1 MFDLGEIDG
10 FERQLKAAIV
20 ALNKKKV
27 ASVALVEAVDDA
39 GLWPDAFES
48 LFPIAASLDL
58 DKLIARAP
66 LFVCT
71 VAAEI
76 GFRFE
81 GVGTVFWAK
90 LSDALGLPITMAQ
103 RQRIGDAFKA
113 EAMRYG
119 LSRPTDSAFATHF
132 SIIAWPIANA
142 LLPVDLVGPVS
153 RLIARAPVAAL
164 PGQGRSVNFPTLRAW
179 ASAAEG
185 ARLADWLRF
194 EAPTTRVLTALL
206 TENRGLVVP
215 QRSYMRLRDAIAVD
229 PEAFFAARA
238 ARSRA
243 RAAKPNVT
251 GDPTFGRLSLSR
263 DAAGLRLFASWPLLP
278 QALYDDARSIARSA
292 GWRPRLWGA
301 GNFLHPDNALSGG
314 PFAISTSTVPSNE
327 NPVYPEASEIFGAGS
342 DIALALAGRS
352 IDWGANLLFDV
363 DDERKSAEQRFGTL
377 NGSTGLVWVGTRADS
392 RPHHGLKAV
401 GKAGGYLFFEADLA
415 DADVRAI
422 LTREGLFSANS
433 RANLARHPVDAI
445 IAPQGVVRQDRP
457 FLFYR
462 RGEAADSVPQSLPEK
477 GWISAVSG
485 EGGRPAVRT
494 EASPPTE
501 SDVLDVVLFERDSA
515 FEALIERRL
524 QLRVES
530 RLPLVDVKISID
542 LEIDGSLI
550 ARGRDVI
557 PGLPLTLPAT
567 SKILSALYAD
577 KVRTALLE
585 TGRGLLRIQIGRTQ
599 IIHVKLAR
607 PAAAVVWDNAGP
619 RLVGAQIETALVE
632 ANAQAPHR
640 FSPASSISVPGR
652 GVKAYGLLFSDGRI
666 ADPVH
671 VFMSNVFDYGDVAA
685 NFGEDIGSR
694 RMFDRGRGVCDIA
707 RARVAWARAL
717 CTTLPAIGAKGRIV
731 SQFEEPLVVD
741 LCGRAWSLAEQASK
755 KSPTDPHEA
764 LWLSLLDCGLAS
776 VPSQATA
783 QQVAIFAEAFV
794 KHARDL
800 DPDWPIG
807 SMVPRDGAMDDALN
821 LAFSEALA
829 VLHSDGTLLDVE
841 DDFDFGAPPEDWEKA
856 ANTALRTIRR
866 TALARQIA
874 PSEGGRALS
883 RRYYANLSISE
894 LAEDLAAWTKN
905 FALPRGQFSPEV
917 AAGALQFWLSPAAC
931 DGVDAAI
938 RVLANDPFVS
948 RATRYMA
955 LRIGPT
961 LPTRIP

>member
-27 ASVALVEAVDDA
+27 ASVALVEAVDDV

-58 DKLIARAP
+58 DELIKRAP
-66 LFVCT
+66 LFICA
-71 VAAEI
+71 VAVEI

-113 EAMRYG
+113 EALRYD
-119 LSRPTDSAFATHF
+119 LSRPTDSAFTMHF

-142 LLPVDLVGPVS
+142 LLPIDLVGPVS

-179 ASAAEG
+179 AGAAEG
-185 ARLADWLRF
+185 ARLSDWLRF
-194 EAPTTRVLTALL
+194 EAPTARVLTALL
-206 TENRGLVVP
+206 TENRGLTVP
-215 QRSYMRLRDAIAVD
+215 QRSYTRLRDAMAVD
-229 PEAFFAARA
+229 PETFFAARA
-238 ARSRA
+238 ARLRA
-243 RAAKPNVT
+243 RAAKPAMS
-251 GDPTFGRLSLSR
+251 GDSTFGRLSLSR
-263 DAAGLRLFASWPLLP
+263 DAAGLRLFASWPPLP

-314 PFAISTSTVPSNE
+314 PFAISTSTVPSSE
-327 NPVYPEASEIFGAGS
+327 DPAYPEASEIFGAGS

-363 DDERKSAEQRFGTL
+363 DDEQKSAEQHFGTL
-377 NGSTGLVWVGTRADS
+377 RGNTGLVWVGAKADGGS
-392 RPHHGLKAV
+392 HLGLKTI
-401 GKAGGYLFFEADLA
+401 GTTAGYHFFEADLA
-415 DADVRAI
+415 DADVRSI
-422 LTREGLFSANS
+422 LTREGLFSSQS
-433 RANLARHPVDAI
+433 RADLARHPSDAI
-445 IAPQGVVRQDRP
+445 FAPQGVVRADRP

-462 RGEAADSVPQSLPEK
+462 QGEVAEAVPQSLPAK

-485 EGGRPAVRT
+485 EAGRPAVRT
-494 EASPPTE
+494 EASPPME

-515 FEALIERRL
+515 FEALIEQRL

-530 RLPLVDVKISID
+530 RLPLVDVKISVD
-542 LEIDGSLI
+542 LEIDGRLI
-550 ARGRDVI
+550 ARGRDIV
-557 PGLPLTLPAT
+557 PFLPLTLPAT
-567 SKILSALYAD
+567 SKILGTLYAD

-599 IIHVKLAR
+599 IIDIKLAR
-607 PAAAVVWDNAGP
+607 PAAAVVWDNETP
-619 RLVGAQIETALVE
+619 RLVGAQTETSLVE
-632 ANAQAPHR
+632 ASAQAPHR
-640 FSPASSISVPGR
+640 FSTASSVSVPGR

-666 ADPVH
+666 ADPVRL
-671 VFMSNVFDYGDVAA
+671 FMSDVFDYGDVAA
-685 NFGEDIGSR
+685 NFGDDIGSR

-717 CTTLPAIGAKGRIV
+717 CTTLPAIGAKGSIV
-731 SQFEEPLVVD
+731 RQFEEPLVID
-741 LCGRAWSLAEQASK
+741 LCGRAWSLAEQASRR
-755 KSPTDPHEA
+755 SPTDPHEA
-764 LWLSLLDCGLAS
+764 LWLSLLDCGLAL

-821 LAFSEALA
+821 LAFSEAIT
-829 VLHSDGTLLDVE
+829 VLHSAGALLDVE

-883 RRYYANLSISE
+883 RRNYANLSISE

-905 FALPRGQFSPEV
+905 FALPRGQLSPEV
-917 AAGALQFWLSPAAC
+917 AAGALQLWLSPAAC
-931 DGVDAAI
+931 DDVDTAI
-938 RVLANDPFVS
+938 RILANDPFVS
-948 RATRYMA
+948 RATRYAA
-955 LRIGPT
+955 LRVGPT
-961 LPTRIP
+961 LATGIP